1 MFAPVAHLTAWERE
15 TQGLVCGITSVLPGQ
30 LAGSQSDFG
39 LATGGVESDLVA
51 RYERLAVGL
60 GLGAVAV
67 ARQVH
72 GCRVVSVPSS
82 PARGLHVQGEADGL
96 VSGASGVL
104 LVVTVADCVPVFL
117 ADRAGRHIAVLHA
130 GWRGI
135 AAGVLRAGVAQ
146 MRERFGV
153 LPGNLRAHL
162 GPAICGACYEVGPEV
177 LLAMGRPSATGG
189 KLNLRQEL
197 ADRALEA
204 GIPADHMTRS
214 RVCTVCGPGFH
225 YSYRA
230 SGESAGRM
238 AAFIGRIAGT

>member
-1 MFAPVAHLTAWERE
+1 MDLIA
-15 TQGLVCGITSVLPGQ
+15 
-30 LAGSQSDFG
+30 G
-39 LATGGVESDLVA
+39 LAQA
-51 RYERLAVGL
+51 I
-60 GLGAVAV
+60 
-67 ARQVH
+67 
-72 GCRVVSVPSS
+72 
-82 PARGLHVQGEADGL
+82 GEAL
-96 VSGASGVL
+96 FNR
-104 LVVTVADCVPVFL
+104 CVPVFL

-146 MRERFGV
+146 MRERYGV
-153 LPGNLRAHL
+153 PPGNLRAHL

-189 KLNLRQEL
+189 KLDLRQEL

-214 RVCTVCGPGFH
+214 RVCTVCGPGLH